1 MAKVQSRRC
10 VSLSKKVYVI
20 IHEASDRL
28 GRPMSQLVE
37 EIIVATYA
45 SKAKP
50 EAKAKV
56 VAPEKPEAKVVT
68 PEAKVVA
75 PEAKIVVPETKPETK
90 TTKVAKVKEPEPK
103 TTKWNAGSKFIP
115 YKRPPGNVMGL

>member
-37 EIIVATYA
+37 EMIVATYA

-50 EAKAKV
+50 EAKTKV
-56 VAPEKPEAKVVT
+56 VAPEKPEAKVVAPEAKVIA

-75 PEAKIVVPETKPETK
+75 PEAKPEAKPT
-90 TTKVAKVKEPEPK
+90 KVKEPEPK